1 VKKGSAFI
9 LWAALALLSCGVL
22 CAAGV
27 LGYTLYDR
35 WHTAD
40 SASGSSLSSASSPT
54 PGSTALPAGSQPVGA
69 GSKPDSAIS
78 QGSRLI
84 PAGATLSLDEH
95 PKPLSL
101 SLRTASPTPFQPV
114 TNTPTRTASPTP
126 TATDTPTS
134 TPTETPTSTPTT
146 TDTPPPTDTPSPDD
160 QLPEAA
166 YVSDVTG
173 YAQTLPLS
181 CESRSAVDWAR
192 YFGVS
197 ISELDFQYA
206 LPVTDNPN
214 TGFVGNPR
222 GGRGNIPPASYG
234 VHAPPVAALLRGYG
248 LNAQSRSGM
257 SLNDLRREIAAG
269 RPVIVWVIGDVWT
282 GYGVSYTASDGETLT
297 VAAYEH
303 TVIVTGYSAWGIQ
316 VVDGDQYFSAST
328 EQFLASWGVL
338 GNMGVVLGE

>member
-1 VKKGSAFI
+1 VKKGGTFI
-9 LWAALALLSCGVL
+9 QWAALALLSCVVL
-22 CAAGV
+22 CAASV

-35 WHTAD
+35 WHTAV
-40 SASGSSLSSASSPT
+40 SSSVSTPDPAASS
-54 PGSTALPAGSQPVGA
+54 TAWPAGSQPVG
-69 GSKPDSAIS
+69 GSSKPDGAIS
-78 QGSRLI
+78 QGNRLI
-84 PAGATLSLDEH
+84 PAGATLTLDAQ
-95 PKPLSL
+95 PKPLSI
-101 SLRTASPTPFQPV
+101 SLRPATSTPFQPV

-126 TATDTPTS
+126 TATDTPTP
-134 TPTETPTSTPTT
+134 TPTETPAPTNTPE
-146 TDTPPPTDTPSPDD
+146 PTDTPQPTDTSSPDD
-160 QLPEAA
+160 LLPEAA
-166 YVSDVTG
+166 YVGGVTG

-197 ISELDFQYA
+197 IGELDFQYA

-234 VHAPPVAALLRGYG
+234 VHAPPVAALLRAYG
-248 LNAQSRSGM
+248 LNAQNRSGM

-269 RPVIVWVIGDVWT
+269 RPVIVWVIGDLWM

-316 VVDGDQYFSAST
+316 VVDGNQYFSASI

-338 GNMGVVLGE
+338 GNMGVVNGGF